1 MEITEGLVKK
11 HLVAESFTVD
21 IGYDRESEDNGT
33 FTGEIQ
39 IDFYGRVVQKHS
51 HRTEFHEVYK
61 FLKSYH
67 KLGPWK
73 FMIIL

>member
-51 HRTEFHEVYK
+51 HRTRI
-61 FLKSYH
+61 S
-67 KLGPWK
+67 
-73 FMIIL
+73 

>member
-39 IDFYGRVVQKHS
+39 IDFYGRVVPKHS
-51 HRTEFHEVYK
+51 HRTRI
-61 FLKSYH
+61 S
-67 KLGPWK
+67 
-73 FMIIL
+73 